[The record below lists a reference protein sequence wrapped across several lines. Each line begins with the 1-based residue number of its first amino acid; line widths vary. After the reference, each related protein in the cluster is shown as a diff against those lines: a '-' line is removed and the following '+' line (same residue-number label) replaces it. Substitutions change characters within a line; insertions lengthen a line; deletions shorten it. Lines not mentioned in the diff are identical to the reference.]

1 MSCVSYNTPPL
12 NHKNAAEFNLYLK
25 AFDENMRA
33 AGLIRNNI
41 PEGATYNDS
50 FGAQPIF
57 DYNYNAF
64 EPFYSTLTVKQ
75 TSSWYNTQYL
85 CSMEYKLPIGNGKII
100 FADDPA
106 YPGYKKINQA
116 SYESTEV
123 IIRFNFV
130 LNSGVQSNVSNT
142 LNQRY
147 ILCYPTIYTKDYFA
161 IAAPG
166 TGYSFYPH
174 AGAGASDLTSN
185 GQGRSGGE
193 SNILN
198 EANTKL
204 IYATGGAGGNYGS
217 GGNSGGNSGEVF
229 FNGTSISTKY
239 NGGPGGSSGIYNGG
253 AGAGAAPVNGNGGG
267 AGKNIVGFGF
277 DDIYFGGG
285 GGAGPNSTNNIV
297 IAGGYNTG
305 GIGRNAEGGT
315 PSTKGMTNGGGGGG
329 GSWGGYNGT
338 NGGGSGL
345 VVIRYRL

>member
-1 MSCVSYNTPPL
+1 MIKFNIYRREMNNDNEITIASNLTNNYFNDTNALANKEYIYRIESFEDEDPDLSANTLTYVDSSPHNKIFGGETAELTFNNRLYKIHIFKESDYLDIVSINRPI
-12 NHKNAAEFNLYLK
+12 
-25 AFDENMRA
+25 DI
-33 AGLIRNNI
+33 LIVGGGGGGGI
-41 PEGATYNDS
+41 FGGGGGGGGGVGATYN
-50 FGAQPIF
+50 
-57 DYNYNAF
+57 Y
-64 EPFYSTLTVKQ
+64 Q
-75 TSSWYNTQYL
+75 TIVGQYR
-85 CSMEYKLPIGNGKII
+85 
-100 FADDPA
+100 
-106 YPGYKKINQA
+106 IN
-116 SYESTEV
+116 V
-123 IIRFNFV
+123 
-130 LNSGVQSNVSNT
+130 
-142 LNQRY
+142 
-147 ILCYPTIYTKDYFA
+147 
-161 IAAPG
+161 
-166 TGYSFYPH
+166 
-174 AGAGASDLTSN
+174 GAGASDLTSN